1 MSLVRYI
8 ARRLIFLIPI
18 LFGTLTLTFILSRLM
33 PGDPVLGYVANLG
46 QLERGISPEDY
57 ERALRLLGLDKPIL
71 EQYAIYLK
79 DLFTGNWGY
88 SISVVRGV
96 PVWDLIGQR
105 IPRTVDLAVFS
116 MLIAIPLGIKTGII
130 SAKHRNK
137 AKDTFVRGFSLLGVS
152 IPVFF
157 LGLIFQYVFGYILK
171 LFPITGYKN
180 YSYSDPARVTGFRI
194 IDALISGEFYII
206 SDYLYHLI
214 LPVLVLTF
222 HMLGNITRQTRSSML
237 EILEEDY
244 IRTARVKGCDEKNV
258 LYTHARKNALIPTVA
273 VVGLNLG
280 GLFTGAVLTE
290 VTFNFIG
297 VGDLL
302 TASIALSDYWVLNG
316 IVFFITISYVL
327 INLVTDVIYGMLDPR
342 ISY

>member
-1 MSLVRYI
+1 MSLIKYIVR
-8 ARRLIFLIPI
+8 RFIFLIPI

-46 QLERGISPEDY
+46 ELERGLSPEDY
-57 ERALRLLGLDKPIL
+57 ERALKLLGLDKPIL

-88 SISVVRGV
+88 SVSIVRGEA
-96 PVWDLIGQR
+96 VWDLISQR
-105 IPRTVDLAVFS
+105 IPRTIDLALFS
-116 MLIAIPLGIKTGII
+116 ILIAVPLGIKTGMI

-137 AKDTFVRGFSLLGVS
+137 PQDTFARGVSLIGVS

-157 LGLIFQYVFGYILK
+157 LGLIFQYVFGYTLR
-171 LFPITGYKN
+171 LFPLTGYKN
-180 YSYSDPARVTGFRI
+180 YKYPDPARVTGFRI
-194 IDALISGEFYII
+194 IDALISGEYYII

-214 LPVLVLTF
+214 LPVMVLAF
-222 HMLGNITRQTRSSML
+222 SILGNITRQTRSSML
-237 EILEEDY
+237 EILDEDY
-244 IRTARVKGCDEKNV
+244 IRTARVKGCDEKQV
-258 LYTHARKNALIPTVA
+258 LYTHARKNALIPTVT

-280 GLFTGAVLTE
+280 GFLAGAVLTE

-297 VGDLL
+297 IGDLL
-302 TASIALSDYWVLNG
+302 ISAIALSDYWVLNG
-316 IVFFITISYVL
+316 IVFFITICYVL
-327 INLVTDVIYGMLDPR
+327 INLVIDIIYGMLDPR